1 MSIRRREKNMERLES
16 VDEVVAKYAKKTT
29 TLRRRLYVAI
39 GSLFVGFSFIG
50 IFVPGWPTVSWMVPA
65 AYLFSLSD
73 ERFFR
78 WTLTNSIVGDKVFEY
93 YANGKTLPRHA
104 KNGIIGFITL
114 MSVRLDLR
122 CLNSWRSWIWT
133 GYDCYR
139 LVSWCLVA
147 MEESSSQ
154 KLIVGKFR
162 LWSRDSTINPEFS
175 LEVR

>member
-1 MSIRRREKNMERLES
+1 MERLES
-16 VDEVVAKYAKKTT
+16 VDEVVAKYSKKTT
-29 TLRRRLYVAI
+29 PMRRRLYVAI

-78 WTLTNSIVGDKVFEY
+78 WTLTNGIVGDKVFDY

-114 MSVRLDLR
+114 MSAVSIYVVSIAGDP
-122 CLNSWRSWIWT
+122 
-133 GYDCYR
+133 GYGQATIAIAW
-139 LVSWCLVA
+139 LVGVWW
-147 MEESSSQ
+147 
-154 KLIVGKFR
+154 
-162 LWSRDSTINPEFS
+162 LWKKVPARN
-175 LEVR
+175 